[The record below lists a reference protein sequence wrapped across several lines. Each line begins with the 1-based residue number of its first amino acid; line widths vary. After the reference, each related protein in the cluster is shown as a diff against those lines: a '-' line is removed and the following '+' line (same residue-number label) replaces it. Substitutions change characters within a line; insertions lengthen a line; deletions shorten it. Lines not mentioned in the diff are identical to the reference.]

1 MPELA
6 ARACSKSRRD
16 HSALLARRSREV
28 AGALELP
35 SHLRS
40 FAGSVAARP
49 ALFWNRAGRG
59 RVGTTT
65 REGKLALVWGAN
77 AVGSGASEGGA
88 TRRHSGDS
96 SRRAWAAA
104 SSSGD
109 RGGGMAGPLEPF
121 IPRGRPERVLEGR
134 HSGQRQDFVTW
145 ANTQTVALGVDFP
158 REAVLTRGRENAAR
172 ALPLREPHAH
182 YRALSGELGA

>member
-35 SHLRS
+35 SHLRL

-65 REGKLALVWGAN
+65 REGTLALVWGAH
-77 AVGSGASEGGA
+77 AVGNGASEGGA
-88 TRRHSGDS
+88 SC
-96 SRRAWAAA
+96 
-104 SSSGD
+104 
-109 RGGGMAGPLEPF
+109 M
-121 IPRGRPERVLEGR
+121 
-134 HSGQRQDFVTW
+134 
-145 ANTQTVALGVDFP
+145 
-158 REAVLTRGRENAAR
+158 
-172 ALPLREPHAH
+172 
-182 YRALSGELGA
+182 

>member
-16 HSALLARRSREV
+16 HSASLARRSREV

-35 SHLRS
+35 SHLLS

-49 ALFWNRAGRG
+49 AFFWNRAGRG

-65 REGKLALVWGAN
+65 RERELALVWDAN
-77 AVGSGASEGGA
+77 AVAGSGSKVGA

-96 SRRAWAAA
+96 SRRA
-104 SSSGD
+104 
-109 RGGGMAGPLEPF
+109 
-121 IPRGRPERVLEGR
+121 
-134 HSGQRQDFVTW
+134 
-145 ANTQTVALGVDFP
+145 
-158 REAVLTRGRENAAR
+158 
-172 ALPLREPHAH
+172 
-182 YRALSGELGA
+182 